1 MNDDN
6 MEKSTPA
13 EDQIASDV
21 IYQNIESILA
31 FYKRE
36 EEKLS
41 HPQRLI
47 EVGSNFI
54 GQPYFLGLILLFV
67 ALWVLAN
74 QLVGAFG
81 WHEFDPAPYVGL
93 QGIVSLC
100 ALITTTV
107 VLIKQNSFAK
117 LEEQRAHLE
126 LQVNL
131 LTEQKTTKLIK
142 LMEELRHDLPMVKNR
157 YDAEAIALQQPT
169 DANQVLTAIDE
180 WHELDGGD

>member
-1 MNDDN
+1 MNDNN

-21 IYQNIESILA
+21 IYQNVESILA

-41 HPQRLI
+41 HPQRLL

-93 QGIVSLC
+93 QGVVSLC

-107 VLIKQNSFAK
+107 VQIG
-117 LEEQRAHLE
+117 RAH
-126 LQVNL
+126 V
-131 LTEQKTTKLIK
+131 
-142 LMEELRHDLPMVKNR
+142 
-157 YDAEAIALQQPT
+157 
-169 DANQVLTAIDE
+169 
-180 WHELDGGD
+180 